1 MRFLTAIIKRNE
13 PFLTIISLSVNWVD
27 LIMHNVSLLI
37 SLESY
42 FGSFGR
48 ILTGSIISEGESVAF
63 YCGLLLWPDVWGS
76 PTYIIYM
83 VGNRSTTFLF
93 SDIWLMRSNSVSI
106 FLAGNI
112 LDVLGVFENYNKS
125 NKLCW
130 YKWLW
135 KRFISITPFN

>member
-63 YCGLLLWPDVWGS
+63 YCGLLLWPGGS
-76 PTYIIYM
+76 P